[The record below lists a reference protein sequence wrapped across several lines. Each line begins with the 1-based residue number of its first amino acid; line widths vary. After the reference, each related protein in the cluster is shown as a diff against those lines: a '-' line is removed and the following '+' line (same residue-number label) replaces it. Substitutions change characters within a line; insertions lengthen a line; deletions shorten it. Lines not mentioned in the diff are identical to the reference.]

1 MTCNDCVHSEVCKY
15 RPQLD
20 LCDNYPSENCE
31 DYKDKTSFLNTH
43 FSDDAIL
50 YIIQWCIES
59 QSGSDKVI
67 SFIIPYLDKLNMRYL
82 LKIKEVIENHR
93 RYGRWFGD
101 HYYHVWNRVYDRVND
116 LISYKELKYLNQV
129 AEKNKEAKDE

>member
-1 MTCNDCVHSEVCKY
+1 MVRRSVSDIRIGREVLVKGYSNGGLTMTCNDCVHSEVCKY
-15 RPQLD
+15 RSRLD

-50 YIIQWCIES
+50 YIIQLCIES

-67 SFIIPYLDKLNMRYL
+67 PFIIPYLDKLNMRYL

-93 RYGRWFGD
+93 RYGRWF
-101 HYYHVWNRVYDRVND
+101 
-116 LISYKELKYLNQV
+116 
-129 AEKNKEAKDE
+129 